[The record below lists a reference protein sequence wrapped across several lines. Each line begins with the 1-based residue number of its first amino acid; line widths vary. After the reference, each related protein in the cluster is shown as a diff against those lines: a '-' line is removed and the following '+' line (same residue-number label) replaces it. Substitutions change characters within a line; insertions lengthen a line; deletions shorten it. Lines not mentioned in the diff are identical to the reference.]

1 MAFTAAF
8 IAHAPDADPDKHKSV
23 IDTGKYKLFTV
34 VVRTEEQALEVSRR
48 LVAEEGVHSILLCP
62 GHSHADVAA
71 IQAAVG
77 AGVSVSVARGDPA
90 GTRIA
95 MEVMG
100 REGWFR

>member
-77 AGVSVSVARGDPA
+77 ANVSVSVARGDPA